1 MSVRYTRTRCNATCM
16 RQIWVACS
24 KLRRTSR
31 NEDCLT
37 KEEEEEE
44 EEEEEVHEITATDKN
59 NSDFV
64 LHTKSYIFSQ
74 FKLLDKHEILRP
86 VPLNL

>member
-1 MSVRYTRTRCNATCM
+1 M
-16 RQIWVACS
+16 RQIWVACF

-44 EEEEEVHEITATDKN
+44 EEEKVHEITATDKN

-64 LHTKSYIFSQ
+64 LHTKT
-74 FKLLDKHEILRP
+74 
-86 VPLNL
+86 

>member
-1 MSVRYTRTRCNATCM
+1 M

-44 EEEEEVHEITATDKN
+44 EEEEKVHEITATDKN

-64 LHTKSYIFSQ
+64 LHTKT
-74 FKLLDKHEILRP
+74 
-86 VPLNL
+86 

>member
-1 MSVRYTRTRCNATCM
+1 M

-44 EEEEEVHEITATDKN
+44 EEEEVHEITATDKN
-59 NSDFV
+59 NSDFF
-64 LHTKSYIFSQ
+64 LHTKSYIFSD
-74 FKLLDKHEILRP
+74 FKLLDKHEILRR

>member
-1 MSVRYTRTRCNATCM
+1 M
-16 RQIWVACS
+16 RQIWVACF

-44 EEEEEVHEITATDKN
+44 EKVHEITATDKN

-64 LHTKSYIFSQ
+64 LHTKT
-74 FKLLDKHEILRP
+74 
-86 VPLNL
+86 

>member
-1 MSVRYTRTRCNATCM
+1 M

-37 KEEEEEE
+37 KEEEEE
-44 EEEEEVHEITATDKN
+44 VHEITATDKN

-64 LHTKSYIFSQ
+64 LHKKSYIFSE